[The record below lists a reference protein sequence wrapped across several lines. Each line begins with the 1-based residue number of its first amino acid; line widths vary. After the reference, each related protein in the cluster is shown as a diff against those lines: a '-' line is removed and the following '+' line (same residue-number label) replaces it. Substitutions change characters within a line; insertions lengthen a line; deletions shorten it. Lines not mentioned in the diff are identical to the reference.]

1 MLVTPVESETT
12 KEHTEQAWINL
23 DHLKDQWAMEDN
35 TRQHSQV
42 MVKEAVRLQEAAK
55 SQEVVRYQAREA
67 VK

>member
-1 MLVTPVESETT
+1 
-12 KEHTEQAWINL
+12 
-23 DHLKDQWAMEDN
+23 MEDN

-42 MVKEAVRLQEAAK
+42 MAKEAVRLQEAAK